1 MIAKPGR
8 VFPPLQSVKLTYHL
22 SPKKSLLSLPYSPEF
37 DYAVVNQYSA
47 ATPAKVN
54 RPAQRAHN
62 ALCIFMSFIT
72 TSGLFLYLLAANNW
86 QNLRLGIKYD
96 KASRGNNN
104 IAYTAASLPLITAGR
119 GNEDETRKGV
129 RREGRIVRT
138 Q

>member
-8 VFPPLQSVKLTYHL
+8 VFPPLQSVKLIYRL
-22 SPKKSLLSLPYSPEF
+22 SPKESLLSLCYSPEF
-37 DYAVVNQYSA
+37 YYAVVNQYSA

-62 ALCIFMSFIT
+62 PLCIFMPFIT

-96 KASRGNNN
+96 KANRGNNN
-104 IAYTAASLPLITAGR
+104 TAYTAASLPLITAGR
-119 GNEDETRKGV
+119 GNEDEIGKGV
-129 RREGRIVRT
+129 RWEGIFRA